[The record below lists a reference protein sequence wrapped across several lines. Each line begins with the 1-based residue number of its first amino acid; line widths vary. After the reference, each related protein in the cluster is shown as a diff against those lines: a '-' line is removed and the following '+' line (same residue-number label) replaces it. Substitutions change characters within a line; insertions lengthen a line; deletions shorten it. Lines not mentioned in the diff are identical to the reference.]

1 MKTSKI
7 GARPISP
14 APTATLSP
22 DIARSITR
30 DSLISIG
37 LYATPI
43 VLLFA
48 TCWITGQRP
57 WLHGPAK
64 PVLTFLGPVLT
75 NLSSWGLP
83 AITLA
88 VGLAEFLFGLY
99 DRRWTKNEKILDAVC
114 FVGSKV
120 LIRPAVV
127 YFTLRALPWLLPD
140 QKGVFAWVPFW
151 WGFFIIAVAD
161 DLTQYWYHRLHHQ
174 VPWLWRFHRTHHSA
188 PYMGMSMA
196 SRQNIIY
203 TVFFS
208 QIYLTAA
215 LTYLGLGEAALLVT
229 AIKSLITLA
238 AHSSIA
244 WDKPF
249 YRYRALR
256 PVAWVLERLIS
267 TPATHHAHHADSN
280 DDGIGHYKGNFG
292 NMFFLWDV
300 IFGTGIIT
308 RKYPSGYG
316 IKHYQQE
323 EWYAQFLWP
332 IFKSR
337 KTGSELS
344 RGGPIVGDAVI
355 VPTLAHAAVITPS
368 LAHPAQNNFQLPST
382 ENEEENFSGTVAGHS
397 AVLS

>member
-1 MKTSKI
+1 MNLSKETS
-7 GARPISP
+7 
-14 APTATLSP
+14 
-22 DIARSITR
+22 RSITR
-30 DSLISIG
+30 DSLISIA
-37 LYATPI
+37 LYITPVI
-43 VLLFA
+43 LLFA

-88 VGLAEFLFGLY
+88 VGLAEFLLGLY

-215 LTYLGLGEAALLVT
+215 LTYLGLG
-229 AIKSLITLA
+229 
-238 AHSSIA
+238 
-244 WDKPF
+244 
-249 YRYRALR
+249 
-256 PVAWVLERLIS
+256 
-267 TPATHHAHHADSN
+267 
-280 DDGIGHYKGNFG
+280 
-292 NMFFLWDV
+292 
-300 IFGTGIIT
+300 
-308 RKYPSGYG
+308 
-316 IKHYQQE
+316 
-323 EWYAQFLWP
+323 
-332 IFKSR
+332 
-337 KTGSELS
+337 
-344 RGGPIVGDAVI
+344 
-355 VPTLAHAAVITPS
+355 
-368 LAHPAQNNFQLPST
+368 
-382 ENEEENFSGTVAGHS
+382 
-397 AVLS
+397 